1 MEDIYYEIKISD
13 SEDVKTIFKTI
24 EITPDN
30 TYYIYQAME
39 NIKLIEF
46 IDDIVKPF
54 INNKIISVI
63 YDILDGW
70 VNFLKN
76 NKKIKNKEEIKNKIS
91 KILIDIIRTDLTK
104 LDKHSINLLQSEFN
118 INYYA
123 ETMVG

>member
-1 MEDIYYEIKISD
+1 
-13 SEDVKTIFKTI
+13 
-24 EITPDN
+24 
-30 TYYIYQAME
+30 
-39 NIKLIEF
+39 
-46 IDDIVKPF
+46 
-54 INNKIISVI
+54 VI